1 MSIFSGLEISAQ
13 GMKAERTRL
22 DVTSLNI
29 ANVNNVNEAGS
40 PVFRAKRVVTT
51 EGAPGFKTFLSG
63 IRTTD
68 NLGVKINGI
77 YEEDKNPRLVYEP
90 SHPFANEEGYVAY
103 PDINVLEEMVHSI
116 TASRSYDANLTAF
129 NEAKRMINKAMEIG
143 KA

>member
-1 MSIFSGLEISAQ
+1 MSIFSGMEISAS

-22 DVTSLNI
+22 DLTSLNI

-40 PVFRAKRVVTT
+40 PVYKAKRVVTS
-51 EGAPGFKTFLSG
+51 EGSTGFKTFLSG
-63 IRTTD
+63 VRTSE
-68 NLGVKINGI
+68 NLGVKINSI
-77 YEEDKNPRLVYEP
+77 YEEPTNPRLVYEP
-90 SHPFANEEGYVAY
+90 NHPFANKEGYVAY

-129 NEAKRMINKAMEIG
+129 NESKRMINKAMDIG